1 MKILYFAWLKN
12 KTGKSKEFIR
22 DKKIKDVNS
31 LLNLISKKYPS
42 LREYINKK
50 DILRIAINL
59 KYTAKNK
66 KLSDSDEIAIFP
78 PVSGG

>member
-42 LREYINKK
+42 LRKYINKK

>member
-12 KTGKSKEFIR
+12 KTGKSKEIIN

-31 LLNLISKKYPS
+31 LLNFISKKYPN
-42 LREYINKK
+42 LKKYINKK

-59 KYTAKNK
+59 KYTTKNR
-66 KLSDSDEIAIFP
+66 KLNNNDEIAIFP

>member
-12 KTGKSKEFIR
+12 KTGKSKEYIK

-59 KYTAKNK
+59 KYTTKNK
-66 KLSDSDEIAIFP
+66 KKYIDFYRR
-78 PVSGG
+78 